1 MKIISMER
9 EFNADQNYIL
19 LLLLLLFFII
29 IIIII
34 IIDLKTYNKELPK
47 TGNILL
53 KKAVK
58 KLIQKLFHEL

>member
-1 MKIISMER
+1 MER

-19 LLLLLLFFII
+19 LLLLLLLLLFIIII

-34 IIDLKTYNKELPK
+34 IIDLKTYNKKLPK

-53 KKAVK
+53 KEAVK